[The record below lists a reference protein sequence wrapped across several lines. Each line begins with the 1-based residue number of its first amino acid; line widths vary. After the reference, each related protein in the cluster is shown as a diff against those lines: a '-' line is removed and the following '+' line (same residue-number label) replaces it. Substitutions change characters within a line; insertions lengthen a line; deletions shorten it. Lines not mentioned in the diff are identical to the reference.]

1 MSDRKQKN
9 KNKKRRQQK
18 VANSSKQHPARS
30 PSSSIDKTTS
40 PSPTGSPTSLSTPT
54 KTTARSGKV
63 AYSMDAVTLCR
74 TVEATLPRLHAV
86 GSTSNNSLVGSS
98 WEMGFFV
105 LHFMLIHLVLHGG
118 FEFGAGLFTWIVM
131 TVSVGVTFAW
141 LQFTKDRFVSGELL
155 NDFVFIFTF
164 VAPFV
169 AVFGSVLR
177 LRFVS
182 DPYFAHPSA
191 PTSNDLVTSVGWLIL
206 PAAFHF
212 IVPPLLIN
220 GIGPFAEKNINATET
235 GGGKK
240 EPSVRTSAVSP
251 SFKADAKK
259 KNSYVAPLSHK
270 DHQFVTACLNVH
282 DANVTPSFLHHV
294 LRIAFRSFK
303 CAFWSVIAPCVMQ
316 TWAPLYYNKNV
327 CYVAFFSA
335 WLGSMTLGLID
346 MMRTRVPRLLDAI
359 RLQGFWRVGR
369 GNSSDEDRN
378 AEGSSGGGGGT
389 NKMGANGRIGGW
401 DSTICYNDGDVV
413 SANIG
418 NTGTVVYY
426 TAAVAWNGDGG
437 RSSKSSGGTSLS
449 SPRVVFTDPSTV
461 NGTIVRFIGNS
472 PKRSLG
478 QIRSFIL
485 SLQVMWSIAL
495 VVCCVVSPFA
505 MWYCALLMTS
515 CYIFHISNAVV
526 YPNHVLLKSIEK
538 HENMNVVCA
547 STTDSESGT
556 SGFNRGGRGGGR
568 LGSGSGGSGSSG
580 SRNGTGGSDF
590 EKIDQPPVVISNTDH
605 QQAME
610 DEKKNM

>member
-18 VANSSKQHPARS
+18 VANSSKQHNPIQSAARS
-30 PSSSIDKTTS
+30 PSSSFDKTTS
-40 PSPTGSPTSLSTPT
+40 PSPTGSPTSPSTPIKT
-54 KTTARSGKV
+54 KARSGKV
-63 AYSMDAVTLCR
+63 AYSMDAVALCR
-74 TVEATLPRLHAV
+74 TVEATLPRLNAV
-86 GSTSNNSLVGSS
+86 GSTSKNSLVGSS

-131 TVSVGVTFAW
+131 TVSVGVTFTW

-177 LRFVS
+177 LKFVS

-220 GIGPFAEKNINATET
+220 GIGPFAEKNINATAT

-259 KNSYVAPLSHK
+259 KHSYVAPLSNK
-270 DHQFVTACLNVH
+270 EHQFVAACLNVH

-359 RLQGFWRVGR
+359 RLQGFWRIGR
-369 GNSSDEDRN
+369 GNSSGEDRN
-378 AEGSSGGGGGT
+378 EEGSSGGGGRANKTGT
-389 NKMGANGRIGGW
+389 NGRVGCW
-401 DSTICYNDGDVV
+401 DSTICYNNGDVV

-437 RSSKSSGGTSLS
+437 SGSKSSGDTSLA

-461 NGTIVRFIGNS
+461 NGAIVRFIGDS

-515 CYIFHISNAVV
+515 CYIFYVSNAFV
-526 YPNHVLLKSIEK
+526 YPNHALLKSIEK
-538 HENMNVVCA
+538 HENMNLVCA

-556 SGFNRGGRGGGR
+556 SGFHRG
-568 LGSGSGGSGSSG
+568 GSGGSS
-580 SRNGTGGSDF
+580 GGSDV

-605 QQAME
+605 QQHAME
-610 DEKKNM
+610 EEKKNM